1 MAELTLKIATK
12 TATFNAS
19 NTKAQTV
26 LNNFLLAENYSG
38 LNTDQAKMDFV
49 VAHLVKYLT
58 RIAQRYQA
66 KIQSEAA
73 VNTAMS
79 DVNNAFEA

>member
-1 MAELTLKIATK
+1 MAELTLKIAAK

-26 LNNFLLAENYSG
+26 LNNFLLVMNYAG

-49 VAHLVKYLT
+49 VAHLVDYLT
-58 RIAQRYQA
+58 RNARRYQA
-66 KIQSEAA
+66 KIQSEVT

-79 DVNNAFEA
+79 DANNSFEP